1 VEGSIVSAPIAA
13 APAPR
18 AKPPKEWLTR
28 RQAANYLTSLGCQ
41 ISHRT
46 LANLAANNNAG
57 KGPPY
62 TALPLEACA
71 VPARG
76 SGRLGEARMRGDHV
90 RSRAVTVVRGGQGLL
105 KI

>member
-18 AKPPKEWLTR
+18 VKPQKEWLTR

-62 TALPLEACA
+62 T
-71 VPARG
+71 RF
-76 SGRLGEARMRGDHV
+76 RWKHV
-90 RSRAVTVVRGGQGLL
+90 QYRREDLDAWAKRECVEIT
-105 KI
+105 